1 MDLGACLVSD
11 SLVFEVPLPPKQLS
25 SNRSHDHWRGRAA
38 ATAEYRQLV
47 GWLAKEK
54 AVAER
59 WPVAICGVNRVSL
72 VFGVKGSRKA
82 GRYAPRDEANAVA
95 AFKAGFDG
103 LVDAGL
109 LVDDS
114 RRYMELGEVVISPA
128 VGPFVRVIVTPVA
141 SSSESRVSS
150 SEELLR

>member
-1 MDLGACLVSD
+1 MSD
-11 SLVFEVPLPPKQLS
+11 SLVFEVPLPPRQLS
-25 SNRSHDHWRGRAA
+25 SNGSHGHWRGRAM

-47 GWLAKEK
+47 GWLAKAK
-54 AVAER
+54 ALAMPVDER

-114 RRYMELGEVVISPA
+114 RRYMELGEVVISSA